1 MALQAVQMA
10 LAVTAME
17 IWGAEVSLI
26 KQTFY
31 GRFEIGTDRNV
42 RICLEIAAH

>member
-1 MALQAVQMA
+1 MA

-17 IWGAEVSLI
+17 IWGAEISLVKRI
-26 KQTFY
+26 FD
-31 GRFEIGTDRNV
+31 GRFRIDTGRNV